1 MTARASAMLRVVDGM
16 GLFPSPTSAKHR
28 NPVYF
33 RPMRRLLILS
43 SCLLGLVACPK
54 PDDATKPTVAIQQP
68 AGDATITG
76 AVTVQVD
83 AQDSG
88 SGISKVSV
96 YAMGQGAKGGGVL
109 IGTAIS
115 KPYVIAWRPN
125 EALGVP
131 NAANLELIAVA
142 RDFAGNEETSAP
154 VRVKTQNPGAAS
166 LNLVTAFTYPPN
178 VTLSSRGSNGK
189 PPAINAQG
197 IQAPTGVSL
206 ETRAVPA
213 LRPLDV
219 ANRVFALEWEWFPV
233 AGVDGYCVYTSPT
246 DLAGEYKQE
255 RCQTASTGAAK
266 EKFSKIVE
274 GGATGAK
281 FWGAVTTVSS
291 NRTVE
296 SGKSNADG
304 ATFLPPQD
312 SATPAEGASV
322 TDGKPNL
329 TWTPTTGASGYLF
342 YVYDRNPWES
352 GAVLKGT
359 NFPKSTAATASTWS
373 DGSNIALPVLSSGT
387 YYWWVAG
394 VSFDAQGRADG
405 ISFSDPKRF
414 TVP

>member
-1 MTARASAMLRVVDGM
+1 
-16 GLFPSPTSAKHR
+16 
-28 NPVYF
+28 
-33 RPMRRLLILS
+33 MRRILILG
-43 SCLLGLVACPK
+43 SCLVTLVGCPK
-54 PDDATKPTVAIQQP
+54 PPDDTKPTVAIQQP
-68 AGDATITG
+68 AGDATISG
-76 AVTVQVD
+76 AVTVQID
-83 AQDSG
+83 AQDTGTGVSR
-88 SGISKVSV
+88 VSV
-96 YAMGQGAKGGGVL
+96 YARGQGNTSTGVL

-131 NAANLELIAVA
+131 NAASLELIAVA
-142 RDFAGNEETSAP
+142 RDGAGNEETSSP
-154 VRVKTQNPGAAS
+154 VRVKTQNPSAPS

-178 VTLSSRGSNGK
+178 VTLSSPRASR
-189 PPAINAQG
+189 PPRINPLE
-197 IQAPTGVSL
+197 IQPPSGVRL
-206 ETRAVPA
+206 ETTPA
-213 LRPLDV
+213 RLTPQDIG
-219 ANRVFALEWEWFPV
+219 NRVFALEWEWFPV
-233 AGVDGYCVYTSPT
+233 VGVDGYCIYSSGI

-274 GGATGAK
+274 GATVSGK

-304 ATFLPPQD
+304 ASFLPPQD
-312 SATPAEGASV
+312 SATPAENSSV

-329 TWTPTTGASGYLF
+329 TWTPTTGVTGYLY
-342 YVYDRNPWES
+342 YVYDRNPWEA

-359 NFPKSTAATASTWS
+359 NFPKSTASTSSTWT
-373 DGSNIALPVLSSGT
+373 DGNGIALPTLSSGT

-394 VSFDAQGRADG
+394 VSFDNQGRADG
-405 ISFSDPKRF
+405 LTFSDPKRF